1 MFWFFNCGG
10 VKDLGDWRTKLSTL
24 WLMNAFSIVSF
35 VLLNLFESGDL
46 THIVPPL
53 AVDSWSLLLVTVA
66 IVVNLAMAFL
76 SQSLADEVNRWLNIV
91 GGAVF
96 SIAAL
101 VATVA
106 MLMDNPSVLM
116 INTASGFLWTVL
128 VVWIAWKSK

>member
-1 MFWFFNCGG
+1 M
-10 VKDLGDWRTKLSTL
+10 GDWRMKLSTL
-24 WLMNAFSIVSF
+24 WLMNAFSIVSL

-46 THIVPPL
+46 THVVPPL
-53 AVDSWSLLLVTVA
+53 SVGAWSLLLVSVA

-91 GGAVF
+91 VGAVF

-101 VATVA
+101 VAMVA
-106 MLMDNPSVLM
+106 MLMDNPSVLA
-116 INTASGFLWTVL
+116 INTASGFVWTVL